1 MNLSHLIILFILYI
15 GIINIIICKKEKKE
29 DEFTEYINW
38 CGYNK
43 IYKYPSLN
51 FTKKIKGTK
60 TLYKLFTNETIP
72 ENTTIIKIP
81 SQLILNITKVLDLIN
96 SDELKQQYEQ
106 FMENEIYEDDYSPEL
121 KKDEAFLSYI
131 FYQIHENKKKVLR
144 TKFYHKFKYFI
155 NSIKVKEDYSPF
167 FFDDTSVSKL
177 YLSYINTLYTI
188 NKKNFEHET
197 YIFKGDEYY
206 KKDID
211 YDEYLPIRIA
221 IINTGLKISEQKYL
235 VPLINLIR
243 TDYIKYNSNFTIEK
257 DGSINIYA
265 TKTIKENEEIIFYSP
280 KMSNAQ
286 RLLFEGRTYPELIDY
301 FDEYLV
307 PAFGISL
314 YVRFNIEDPDLE
326 FNNYINLMEEGFEE
340 DAIYIYK
347 EHKDILKRKGEENIE
362 DKSGKGWPFEILL
375 NNLKAFKEYIAN
387 FGNDKIYEYFK
398 EKEDRIN
405 VERVIL
411 GDKKILEKAYKE
423 AEIKASEY
431 IDLSSRRTDDDD
443 ENDNNNNNKEKDNK
457 NKENENKENDKK
469 DNEDNDK
476 TDL

>member
-1 MNLSHLIILFILYI
+1 MNLSHLLFLLIVRI
-15 GIINIIICKKEKKE
+15 GIINIIICKKEKEKE
-29 DEFTEYINW
+29 DEFKEYINW

-43 IYKYPSLN
+43 IYRHSSLN
-51 FTKKIKGTK
+51 FTKEVKGTK

-72 ENTTIIKIP
+72 ENTTLIKIP
-81 SQLILNITKVLDLIN
+81 STLILNITKILDLIN
-96 SDELKQQYEQ
+96 SDELKEQYNL
-106 FMENEIYEDDYSPEL
+106 FMESEIYEDDYSTEF

-131 FYQIHENKKKVLR
+131 FYQIHQNKKKVIR

-155 NSIKVKEDYSPF
+155 NSVKIREDNTPF

-177 YLSYINTLYTI
+177 YLSYINTLYTM

-197 YIFKGDEYY
+197 YIFKGDSYY

-221 IINTGLKISEQKYL
+221 IINTGLSISEQKYL
-235 VPLINLIR
+235 VPLLNLIR
-243 TDYIKYNSNFTIEK
+243 TDYIKYNSNYTIEK
-257 DGSINIYA
+257 DGSINIYS
-265 TKTIKENEEIIFYSP
+265 TRTIKDNEEIIFYSP
-280 KMSNAQ
+280 KMSNAK
-286 RLLFEGRTYPELIDY
+286 RLLFEGRTYPELNYY

-307 PAFGISL
+307 PAFGVSL

-326 FNNYINLMEEGFEE
+326 FNNYINLMEEDFED

-347 EHKDILKRKGEENIE
+347 EHSDILKRKGEENIE
-362 DKSGKGWPFEILL
+362 DKSGKAWPYEILL

-387 FGNDKIYEYFK
+387 FGHDKIYEYFE

-423 AEIKASEY
+423 AEIKAGNY
-431 IDLSSRRTDDDD
+431 IDLSSRRTEDDDD
-443 ENDNNNNNKEKDNK
+443 NNNKDNK
-457 NKENENKENDKK
+457 EKNND
-469 DNEDNDK
+469 NSSK